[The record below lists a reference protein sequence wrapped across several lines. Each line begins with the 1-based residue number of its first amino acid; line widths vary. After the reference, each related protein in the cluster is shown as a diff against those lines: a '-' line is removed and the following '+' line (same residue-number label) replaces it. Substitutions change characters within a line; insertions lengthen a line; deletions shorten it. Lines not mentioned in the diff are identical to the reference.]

1 MKEVL
6 VDYDGQEDAMAAIT
20 MKLESISVSSLLRLL
35 ESQQKIIESQEAT
48 IKVLMSDARVQ
59 TNIATKEGFQL
70 IS

>member
-35 ESQQKIIESQEAT
+35 ESQQKIVESQQAT
-48 IKVLMSDARVQ
+48 IKILMSDARVQ
-59 TNIATKEGFQL
+59 TNFATKEGFQL